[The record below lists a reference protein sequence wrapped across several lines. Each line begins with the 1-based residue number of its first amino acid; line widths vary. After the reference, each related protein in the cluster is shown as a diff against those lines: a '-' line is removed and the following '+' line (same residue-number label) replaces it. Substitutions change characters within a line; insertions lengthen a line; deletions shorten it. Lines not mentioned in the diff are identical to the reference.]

1 MAREILSTFLGLIVT
16 IQTQFRNGYKSR
28 QANLIYSCLFIG
40 DIVIEESSAVG
51 TVIGV
56 LFLFAVLGAAL
67 GYFMLKH
74 RKLRRSFQ
82 VYYS

>member
-1 MAREILSTFLGLIVT
+1 M
-16 IQTQFRNGYKSR
+16 
-28 QANLIYSCLFIG
+28 
-40 DIVIEESSAVG
+40 IEESSAVG

-82 VYYS
+82 VSYS